1 MALSCS
7 WGCSINCITRCIT
20 NCITDDS
27 QNGGWARNETGTGFD
42 GKREGKEG
50 EK

>member
-1 MALSCS
+1 MAEDGFSCP

-27 QNGGWARNETGTGFD
+27 QNGGWARNETGLGLD
-42 GKREGKEG
+42 GKK
-50 EK
+50 